1 MNIMRARGFEVVR
14 EDARKFADK
23 EIQLPTRGTSK
34 AAAYDFYSNDTY
46 TVEPNKIAKIWTDVK
61 AYMGDDEVLLLDV
74 RSSMGGKFM
83 LANTLGV
90 IDADYYSNEKN
101 DGNIGVFL
109 LNISDETLTINA
121 GDRIA
126 QGMFFNYLIA
136 DNGNTDAVREGGFG
150 STGVN

>member
-1 MNIMRARGFEVVR
+1 
-14 EDARKFADK
+14 
-23 EIQLPTRGTSK
+23 
-34 AAAYDFYSNDTY
+34 
-46 TVEPNKIAKIWTDVK
+46 
-61 AYMGDDEVLLLDV
+61 MGDDEVLLLDV